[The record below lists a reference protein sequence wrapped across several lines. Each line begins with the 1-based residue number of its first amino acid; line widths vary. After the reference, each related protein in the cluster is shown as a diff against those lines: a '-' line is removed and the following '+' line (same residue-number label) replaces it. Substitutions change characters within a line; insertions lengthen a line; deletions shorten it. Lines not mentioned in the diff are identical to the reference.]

1 MEILKNFGVIKKKNY
16 YLYDNFDDTMI
27 TDFRKLKGRYYKK
40 TNHWVFPLE
49 IENILLEKT
58 ESINTVLNENN
69 NVFDEKDDSI
79 QTDKSIEMEE
89 LLDTNESI
97 QTDKSIEMEESLDT
111 DESIQTDES
120 IDIVNPIKYI
130 DYKYKP
136 PQEFYKYI
144 STYII

>member
-16 YLYDNFDDTMI
+16 YLYDNFDDTMT

-58 ESINTVLNENN
+58 QFIDTILKESN
-69 NVFDEKDDSI
+69 NVLDEKDASI

-89 LLDTNESI
+89 SLNTDGSI

-111 DESIQTDES
+111 DDSIQTDES
-120 IDIVNPIKYI
+120 INIVNPIRYI
-130 DYKYKP
+130 EYTYKP

-144 STYII
+144 SSYII

>member
-1 MEILKNFGVIKKKNY
+1 M
-16 YLYDNFDDTMI
+16 TA
-27 TDFRKLKGRYYKK
+27 DFRKLKGRYYKK
-40 TNHWVFPLE
+40 THHWVFPLE

-79 QTDKSIEMEE
+79 QTDESVEMEE
-89 LLDTNESI
+89 SLDTNESI
-97 QTDKSIEMEESLDT
+97 QTDESV
-111 DESIQTDES
+111 E
-120 IDIVNPIKYI
+120 IVNPIKYI

>member
-16 YLYDNFDDTMI
+16 YLYDNFDDTMT

-58 ESINTVLNENN
+58 QFIDTILKESN
-69 NVFDEKDDSI
+69 NVLDEKDASI

-89 LLDTNESI
+89 SLNTDGSI

-111 DESIQTDES
+111 DDSIQTDES
-120 IDIVNPIKYI
+120 INIVNPIRYI
-130 DYKYKP
+130 EYTYKP
-136 PQEFYKYI
+136 PQEFYK
-144 STYII
+144 